1 LAEGRAR
8 IYDPVAMNLEPKAW
22 VLCCG
27 LALAGLSGCSS
38 GLEGVDKRLHA
49 MQDEITKMQSQN
61 DHLVE
66 RIDAMEVRQA
76 KTDTAAKP
84 ANAAVASNTSERPSL
99 KVVKVVPE
107 DSSGMPS
114 PQVGTPPPGE
124 AADDPSPRP
133 VIKLRG
139 GTGKGSEKGEGKGEG

>member
-1 LAEGRAR
+1 
-8 IYDPVAMNLEPKAW
+8 MNLEPKAW
-22 VLCCG
+22 VLGCG

-49 MQDEITKMQSQN
+49 MQDEITKMQNQN

-66 RIDAMEVRQA
+66 RIDAVEVRQA
-76 KTDTAAKP
+76 KSETVARP
-84 ANAAVASNTSERPSL
+84 ASMASNPTERPSL

-107 DSSGMPS
+107 DSAGMPS
-114 PQVGTPPPGE
+114 PQIGTPPPGE

-133 VIKLRG
+133 VIKLQ
-139 GTGKGSEKGEGKGEG
+139 GSKTKNAEKGEGKGEG

>member
-1 LAEGRAR
+1 
-8 IYDPVAMNLEPKAW
+8 MNLVPKAW
-22 VLCCG
+22 VLGCG
-27 LALAGLSGCSS
+27 VALAGLPGCSS

-49 MQDEITKMQSQN
+49 MQDEITKIQSQN

-66 RIDAMEVRQA
+66 RLDAMEMRQTKA
-76 KTDTAAKP
+76 DHGGKP
-84 ANAAVASNTSERPSL
+84 ATANANASAASSPSERPSL

-139 GTGKGSEKGEGKGEG
+139 GTGKSAEKGEGKGEG

>member
-1 LAEGRAR
+1 
-8 IYDPVAMNLEPKAW
+8 MNLEPKAW
-22 VLCCG
+22 VLGCG

-66 RIDAMEVRQA
+66 RIDAVEVRQA
-76 KTDTAAKP
+76 KADTAPKAP
-84 ANAAVASNTSERPSL
+84 SVASNTSERPSL

-107 DSSGMPS
+107 DSAGMPS
-114 PQVGTPPPGE
+114 PQVGPLPPGE

-133 VIKLRG
+133 MIKLQ
-139 GTGKGSEKGEGKGEG
+139 GSKPKNAEKGEGKGEG

>member
-1 LAEGRAR
+1 
-8 IYDPVAMNLEPKAW
+8 MNLVPKAW
-22 VLCCG
+22 VLG
-27 LALAGLSGCSS
+27 LALAGLPGCSS

-49 MQDEITKMQSQN
+49 MQDEITKIQSQN

-76 KTDTAAKP
+76 KTDGAAKSTN
-84 ANAAVASNTSERPSL
+84 ANASTRAPSNTSERPSL

-139 GTGKGSEKGEGKGEG
+139 GTGKSAEKGEGKGEG